1 MKKLKVLGLA
11 AIAAGMFSLTSCLDG
26 GGNQQTIPNLFAIV
40 DYSSTMKTLLYPVDY
55 PNQSLPLYIS
65 SIANDPTY
73 SAGDCVI
80 ANVQIDYDSPDNANI
95 STTGFYVATGVASS
109 PLAKY
114 NLNFSS
120 LDSTALDNELLLSGS
135 DVGLLVSNNYK
146 RIIAIPNFASV
157 LTDQKNDYT
166 ITMDYDQEPE
176 AVDGT
181 ERVYTLCIRAQ
192 KREEGKAPTISNAID
207 PIAIEGG
214 QFYSMLKSK
223 ESAAGKKVVN
233 YRMKYPLTFNSD
245 STKIATWGYSQ
256 ISQFSIEE
264 ASN

>member
-40 DYSSTMKTLLYPVDY
+40 DYSSTMKTLLYPSGFY
-55 PNQSLPLYIS
+55 PLYMS

-80 ANVQIDYDSPDNANI
+80 ANVQIDYDSPDNANV
-95 STTGFYVATGVASS
+95 STNGFYVATGVTSS

-135 DVGLLVSNNYK
+135 AGIFGSPFGSTY
-146 RIIAIPNFASV
+146 
-157 LTDQKNDYT
+157 
-166 ITMDYDQEPE
+166 
-176 AVDGT
+176 
-181 ERVYTLCIRAQ
+181 YTLHLSLSI
-192 KREEGKAPTISNAID
+192 
-207 PIAIEGG
+207 
-214 QFYSMLKSK
+214 YSS
-223 ESAAGKKVVN
+223 
-233 YRMKYPLTFNSD
+233 
-245 STKIATWGYSQ
+245 
-256 ISQFSIEE
+256 
-264 ASN
+264 